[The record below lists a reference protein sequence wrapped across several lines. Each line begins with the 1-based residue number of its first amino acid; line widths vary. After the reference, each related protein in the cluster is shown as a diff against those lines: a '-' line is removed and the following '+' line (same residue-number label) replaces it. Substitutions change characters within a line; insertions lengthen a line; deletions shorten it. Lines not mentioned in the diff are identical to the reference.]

1 MLTNETKE
9 LEAVWEM
16 GKMIMECICL
26 HYIAVTYLKENNYTY
41 QVVIKSSLIKS
52 SNNVNI
58 VTLFVTKIKLMFT

>member
-41 QVVIKSSLIKS
+41 QVVIKSSHAE
-52 SNNVNI
+52 
-58 VTLFVTKIKLMFT
+58 